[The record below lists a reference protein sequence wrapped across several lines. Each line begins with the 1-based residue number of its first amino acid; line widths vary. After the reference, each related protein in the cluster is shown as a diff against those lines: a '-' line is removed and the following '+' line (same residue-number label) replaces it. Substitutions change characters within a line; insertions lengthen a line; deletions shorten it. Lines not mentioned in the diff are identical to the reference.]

1 MCYAKLAKT
10 IFREP
15 AVAAAAAAAAAAL
28 AAAAAAAAA
37 LVYNK
42 TIFATPV
49 ERIAQTRVR

>member
-1 MCYAKLAKT
+1 MYYAKLAKT

-15 AVAAAAAAAAAAL
+15 AVAAAAAAL

-42 TIFATPV
+42 MIFATPV
-49 ERIAQTRVR
+49 EMIAQTRVR

>member
-1 MCYAKLAKT
+1 MYYAKLAKT

-15 AVAAAAAAAAAAL
+15 AVAAAAAAAL

-49 ERIAQTRVR
+49 EMIAQTRVR

>member
-1 MCYAKLAKT
+1 MYYAKLAKT

-15 AVAAAAAAAAAAL
+15 AVAAAAAAAAL

-49 ERIAQTRVR
+49 EMIAQTRVR